1 MGQALKCGQFQLNRL
16 ASAIASVLF
25 LGAAPQAMAQQVGP
39 DLKPATGDE
48 RSPAKDAAAAAVEAK
63 PQASREADAVALNKV
78 VITGSHIRNANVHS
92 SAPITQVG
100 RESLEGIG
108 SISVGDALSRM
119 PSISAGLSASSNN
132 TSVGGDAAN
141 VGVSSISLRN
151 LGTGRTLVL
160 VNGRRWV
167 SGVSANTGYGVD
179 LNSIPTAMIARVDVL
194 TGGQSAIYGSDAI
207 AGVVNIITKT
217 NFNGLEVNALGSDSA
232 DGGAGKKSFDITYG
246 RTFDAGNAWVSFG
259 QSKQEPLRS
268 PERPFSANE
277 LNFIDTDKDGIR
289 ESIAVRNG
297 PAHIPGGALFFG
309 NLALHGTGKPFNTN
323 QPLLDSGF
331 NRLGTTDY
339 DNQFARR
346 YLVAPYKPTYI
357 ASGLSVD
364 VSEKSKL
371 DFEFNYTKTTSFV
384 ALEPAPV
391 SAVADVFRVAQGGST
406 GIDVATSPY
415 FVGSSAG
422 AQLQAALGAN
432 TSLDRVQTFRR
443 VAELGD
449 RTVSNRRETLR
460 TAVAL
465 THDLSYSLSWKSS
478 AVYGSTSSLQSNTGD
493 FSIPNFRNALTIE
506 PDGKGGYRC
515 ANAQARIEGCVP
527 VNPFGT
533 TDSLAGKAGITG
545 ISAAAARYLAISTGQ
560 SGEIKQLV
568 ANSVL
573 SGQLPF
579 SIAGSAPLSFAAGV
593 EFRREQAEE
602 IPDAYR
608 QQGLSRDLQV
618 SAISGAFN
626 VKEAFG
632 EIELPISKR
641 LILSAAGRFSDYS
654 SVGQTFTHRYG
665 FNAPVLDMLR
675 LRGSFSP
682 RSVRAPNI
690 NDLYSNGVTNVAP
703 ANTDVCN
710 GVTATSTGN
719 IAVNCRSIPAIANRI
734 ASKGAF
740 TLVASEANNT
750 RLLLAGSPT
759 LSEET
764 ARTVTLGGVLTPLRG
779 LSLSADFYDINIKN
793 GITRLT
799 PDTLTKNCYS
809 AAPTAFDPT
818 CGGILQRDVND
829 GPVLSLRSPLFNAA
843 SIKTRGVD
851 LELGYVG
858 RGFNVGVF
866 ANYLNHY
873 DVVDAS
879 GTSTPFA
886 ERPLYPK
893 WRITTNA
900 SYNATDRLSLF
911 GQARYRSETKN
922 FLTTNNFSEDL
933 NTMKA
938 VTYVDLRLNYKVT
951 EAISFYFG
959 SNNVFNVKPDINVR
973 DPATGTNTEPG
984 AYDVIGRQYFI
995 GMKMKM

>member
-1 MGQALKCGQFQLNRL
+1 MRRISNWEQFQLNRL
-16 ASAIASVLF
+16 ASAVATLVL
-25 LGAAPQAMAQQVGP
+25 LGGTPSAMAQQAVP
-39 DLKPATGDE
+39 DGAAKTDSERSLAMGEAAPAKPA
-48 RSPAKDAAAAAVEAK
+48 DAL
-63 PQASREADAVALNKV
+63 ALDKV

-108 SISVGDALSRM
+108 SISVGDALSRI

-151 LGTGRTLVL
+151 LGTARTLVL

-179 LNSIPTAMIARVDVL
+179 LNSIPAAMIARVDVL

-207 AGVVNIITKT
+207 AGVINIITKT
-217 NFNGLEVNALGSDSA
+217 NFNGLELNALASDSA
-232 DGGAGKKSFDITYG
+232 NGGAGKKSFDLTYG
-246 RTFDAGNAWVSFG
+246 RNFDAGNAWVSVG
-259 QSKQEPLRS
+259 HSKQEALRS
-268 PERPFSANE
+268 PDRPFSANE
-277 LNFIDTDKDGIR
+277 LNFIDTNKDGIR

-297 PAHIPGGALFFG
+297 PAHIPGGALFFDK
-309 NLALHGTGKPFNTN
+309 LALHGSGKPFNTN

-331 NRLGTTDY
+331 NRQGTTDY

-346 YLVAPYKPTYI
+346 YLVAPYSPTYI
-357 ASGLSVD
+357 ASGLNVD
-364 VSEKSKL
+364 LNDKSKL
-371 DFEFNYTKTTSFV
+371 EFELNYTRTTSSV

-422 AQLQAALGAN
+422 AQLVAAMGAN

-460 TAVAL
+460 TAV
-465 THDLSYSLSWKSS
+465 SLSHDFSDTLSLKSS
-478 AVYGSTSSLQSNTGD
+478 AVYGATTALQTNTGD

-506 PDGKGGYRC
+506 ADGKGGYRC

-545 ISAAAARYLAISTGQ
+545 ISPEAAKYLGISTGQ

-568 ANSVL
+568 VNSVL

-579 SIAGSAPLSFAAGV
+579 SIASNAPASFAAGL
-593 EFRREQAEE
+593 EFRREEAEE

-608 QQGLSRDLQV
+608 QKGLSRDLQV
-618 SAISGAFN
+618 SAISGSFD

-632 EIELPISKR
+632 EIEVPISKR
-641 LILSAAGRFSDYS
+641 LVLSAAGRFSDYS
-654 SVGQTFTHRYG
+654 SVGKNFTHRYG
-665 FNAPVLDMLR
+665 FNAPVLDILR

-703 ANTDVCN
+703 TNTDVCN
-710 GVTATSTGN
+710 GVTAASTGN

-734 ASKGAF
+734 ANKGSF
-740 TLVASEANNT
+740 TLVSSEANNT

-764 ARTVTLGGVLTPLRG
+764 ARTVTLGGVLTPLPG
-779 LSLSADFYDINIKN
+779 LSLSADFYDIDIKN
-793 GITRLT
+793 GITRMT
-799 PDTLTKNCYS
+799 PDALTKNCYS
-809 AAPTAFDPT
+809 SASTSFDPT
-818 CGGILQRDVND
+818 CGGILVRDVND
-829 GPVLSLRSPLFNAA
+829 GPVLSLRSPLVNAA
-843 SIKTRGVD
+843 SIKTRGID
-851 LELGYVG
+851 LEVGYVG
-858 RGFNVGVF
+858 RGFNIGVY

-873 DVVDAS
+873 DVVDAT

-900 SYNATDRLSLF
+900 SYNVTDRLNLF
-911 GQARYRSETKN
+911 GQARFRSATKN
-922 FLTTNNFSEDL
+922 FLTKNDFSDDL
-933 NTMKA
+933 NQMKS
-938 VTYVDLRLNYKVT
+938 VTYVDLRLNYKAT
-951 EAISFYFG
+951 ESMSFYVG
-959 SNNVFNVKPDINVR
+959 SNNVFNVQPDINVR
-973 DPATGTNTEPG
+973 DAAVGTNTEPG
-984 AYDVIGRQYFI
+984 AYDVIGRQYFL
-995 GMKMKM
+995 GMKVKF

>member
-1 MGQALKCGQFQLNRL
+1 MRRISNWEQFQLNRL
-16 ASAIASVLF
+16 ASAVATLVL
-25 LGAAPQAMAQQVGP
+25 LGGTPSAMAQQAVP
-39 DLKPATGDE
+39 DGAAKTDSE
-48 RSPAKDAAAAAVEAK
+48 RSLATDAATTAK
-63 PQASREADAVALNKV
+63 QADALALDKV

-92 SAPITQVG
+92 SAPITQLG

-108 SISVGDALSRM
+108 SISVGDALSRI

-151 LGTGRTLVL
+151 LGTARTLVL

-179 LNSIPTAMIARVDVL
+179 LNSIPAAMIARVDVL

-207 AGVVNIITKT
+207 AGVINIITKT
-217 NFNGLEVNALGSDSA
+217 NFNGLELNALASDSA
-232 DGGAGKKSFDITYG
+232 NGGAGKKSFDLTYG
-246 RTFDAGNAWVSFG
+246 RNFDAGNAWVSVG
-259 QSKQEPLRS
+259 HSKQEALRS
-268 PERPFSANE
+268 PDRPFSANE
-277 LNFIDTDKDGIR
+277 LNFIDTNKDGIR

-297 PAHIPGGALFFG
+297 PAHIPGGALFFDK
-309 NLALHGTGKPFNTN
+309 LALHGSGKPFNTN

-331 NRLGTTDY
+331 NRQGTTDY

-346 YLVAPYKPTYI
+346 YLVAPYSPTYI
-357 ASGLSVD
+357 ASGLNVD
-364 VSEKSKL
+364 LNDKSKL
-371 DFEFNYTKTTSFV
+371 EFELNYTRTTSSV

-422 AQLQAALGAN
+422 VQLVAAMGAN

-460 TAVAL
+460 TAV
-465 THDLSYSLSWKSS
+465 SLSHDFSDTLSLKSS
-478 AVYGSTSSLQSNTGD
+478 AVYGATTALQTNTGD

-506 PDGKGGYRC
+506 ADGKGGYRC

-545 ISAAAARYLAISTGQ
+545 ISPEAAKYLGISTGQ

-568 ANSVL
+568 VNSVL

-579 SIAGSAPLSFAAGV
+579 SIASNAPASFAAGL
-593 EFRREQAEE
+593 EFRREEAEE

-608 QQGLSRDLQV
+608 QKGLSRDLQV
-618 SAISGAFN
+618 SAISGSFD

-632 EIELPISKR
+632 EIEVPISKR
-641 LILSAAGRFSDYS
+641 LVLSAAGRFSDYS
-654 SVGQTFTHRYG
+654 SVGKNFTHRYG
-665 FNAPVLDMLR
+665 FNAPVLDILR

-703 ANTDVCN
+703 TNTDVCN
-710 GVTATSTGN
+710 GVTAASTGN

-734 ASKGAF
+734 ANKGSF
-740 TLVASEANNT
+740 TLVSSEANNT

-764 ARTVTLGGVLTPLRG
+764 ARTVTLGGVLTPLPG
-779 LSLSADFYDINIKN
+779 LSLSADFYDIDIKN
-793 GITRLT
+793 GITRMT
-799 PDTLTKNCYS
+799 PDALTKNCYS
-809 AAPTAFDPT
+809 SASTSFDPT
-818 CGGILQRDVND
+818 CGGILVRDVND
-829 GPVLSLRSPLFNAA
+829 GPVLSLRSPLVNAA
-843 SIKTRGVD
+843 SIKTRGID
-851 LELGYVG
+851 LEVGYVG
-858 RGFNVGVF
+858 RGFNIGVY

-873 DVVDAS
+873 DVVDAT

-900 SYNATDRLSLF
+900 SYNVTDRLNLF
-911 GQARYRSETKN
+911 GQARYRSATKN
-922 FLTTNNFSEDL
+922 FLTKNDFSDDL
-933 NTMKA
+933 NQMKS
-938 VTYVDLRLNYKVT
+938 VTYVDLRLNYKAT
-951 EAISFYFG
+951 ESMSFYVG
-959 SNNVFNVKPDINVR
+959 SNNVFNVQPDINVR
-973 DPATGTNTEPG
+973 DAAVGTNTEPG
-984 AYDVIGRQYFI
+984 AYDVIGRQYFL
-995 GMKMKM
+995 GMKMKF

>member
-1 MGQALKCGQFQLNRL
+1 MRRISNWEQFQLNRL
-16 ASAIASVLF
+16 ASAVATLVL
-25 LGAAPQAMAQQVGP
+25 LGGTPSAMAQQAAP
-39 DLKPATGDE
+39 DGAAKTDSERSLAMDAAGTAKPA
-48 RSPAKDAAAAAVEAK
+48 EA
-63 PQASREADAVALNKV
+63 QALDKV
-78 VITGSHIRNANVHS
+78 VVTGSHIRNANVLS

-108 SISVGDALSRM
+108 SISVGDALSRI

-151 LGTGRTLVL
+151 LGTARTLVL

-207 AGVVNIITKT
+207 AGVINIITKT
-217 NFNGLEVNALGSDSA
+217 NFNGLEMNVLASDSA
-232 DGGAGKKSFDITYG
+232 DGGAGKKSFDLTYG
-246 RTFDAGNAWVSFG
+246 RNFDAGNAWVSVG
-259 QSKQEPLRS
+259 HSKQEALRS
-268 PERPFSANE
+268 PDRPFSANE
-277 LNFIDTDKDGIR
+277 LNFIDTNKDGIR

-297 PAHIPGGALFFG
+297 PAHIPGGALFFDK
-309 NLALHGTGKPFNTN
+309 LALHGSGKPFNTN

-331 NRLGTTDY
+331 NRQGTTDY

-346 YLVAPYKPTYI
+346 YLVAPYSPTYI
-357 ASGLSVD
+357 ASGLNVD
-364 VSEKSKL
+364 LNEKSKL
-371 DFEFNYTKTTSFV
+371 EFELNYTRTTSSV

-422 AQLQAALGAN
+422 AQLVAAMGAN

-460 TAVAL
+460 TAV
-465 THDLSYSLSWKSS
+465 SLSHDFSDTLSLKSS
-478 AVYGSTSSLQSNTGD
+478 AVYGATTALQTNTGD

-506 PDGKGGYRC
+506 ADGKGGYRC

-533 TDSLAGKAGITG
+533 TDSLAGKAGVTG
-545 ISAAAARYLAISTGQ
+545 ISPEAAKYLGISTGQ

-568 ANSVL
+568 VNSVL

-579 SIAGSAPLSFAAGV
+579 SIASNAPASFAAGL
-593 EFRREQAEE
+593 EFRREEAEE
-602 IPDAYR
+602 TPDAYR
-608 QQGLSRDLQV
+608 QKGLSRDLQV
-618 SAISGAFN
+618 SAISGAFD

-632 EIELPISKR
+632 EIEVPISKR
-641 LILSAAGRFSDYS
+641 LVLSAAGRFSDYS
-654 SVGQTFTHRYG
+654 SVGKNFTHRYG
-665 FNAPVLDMLR
+665 FNAPVLDFLR

-703 ANTDVCN
+703 TNTDVCN
-710 GVTATSTGN
+710 GVTAASTGN

-734 ASKGAF
+734 ANKGSF
-740 TLVASEANNT
+740 TLVSSEANNT

-764 ARTVTLGGVLTPLRG
+764 ARTVTLGGVLTPLPG
-779 LSLSADFYDINIKN
+779 LSLSADFYDIDIKN
-793 GITRLT
+793 GITRMT
-799 PDTLTKNCYS
+799 PDALTKNCYS
-809 AAPTAFDPT
+809 SASTSFDPT
-818 CGGILQRDVND
+818 CGGILVRDVND
-829 GPVLSLRSPLFNAA
+829 GPVLSLRSPLVNAA
-843 SIKTRGVD
+843 SIKTRGID
-851 LELGYVG
+851 LEVGYVG
-858 RGFNVGVF
+858 RGFNIGVY

-873 DVVDAS
+873 DVVDAT

-900 SYNATDRLSLF
+900 SYNVTDRLNLF
-911 GQARYRSETKN
+911 GQARYRSATKN
-922 FLTTNNFSEDL
+922 FLTKNDFSDDL
-933 NTMKA
+933 NQMKS
-938 VTYVDLRLNYKVT
+938 VTYVDLRLNYKAT
-951 EAISFYFG
+951 ESMSFYVG
-959 SNNVFNVKPDINVR
+959 SNNVFNVQPDINVR
-973 DPATGTNTEPG
+973 DPAVGTNTEPG
-984 AYDVIGRQYFI
+984 AYDVIGRQYFL
-995 GMKMKM
+995 GMKMKF

>member
-1 MGQALKCGQFQLNRL
+1 MRRISNWEQFQLNRL
-16 ASAIASVLF
+16 ASAVATLVL
-25 LGAAPQAMAQQVGP
+25 LGGTPSAMAQQAAP
-39 DLKPATGDE
+39 DGAAKTDSERSLAMDAAGTAKPA
-48 RSPAKDAAAAAVEAK
+48 EA
-63 PQASREADAVALNKV
+63 QALDKV
-78 VITGSHIRNANVHS
+78 VVTGSHIRNANVLS

-108 SISVGDALSRM
+108 SISVGDALSRI

-151 LGTGRTLVL
+151 LGTARTLVL

-207 AGVVNIITKT
+207 AGVINIITKT
-217 NFNGLEVNALGSDSA
+217 NFNGLEMNVLASDSA
-232 DGGAGKKSFDITYG
+232 DGGAGKKSFDLTYG
-246 RTFDAGNAWVSFG
+246 RNFDAGNAWVSVG
-259 QSKQEPLRS
+259 HSKQEALRS
-268 PERPFSANE
+268 PDRPFSANE
-277 LNFIDTDKDGIR
+277 LNFIDTNKDGIR

-297 PAHIPGGALFFG
+297 PAHIPGGALFFDK
-309 NLALHGTGKPFNTN
+309 LALHGSGKPFNTN

-331 NRLGTTDY
+331 NRQGTTDY

-346 YLVAPYKPTYI
+346 YLVAPYSPTYI
-357 ASGLSVD
+357 ASGLNVD
-364 VSEKSKL
+364 LNEKSKL
-371 DFEFNYTKTTSFV
+371 EFELNYTRTTSSV

-422 AQLQAALGAN
+422 AQLVAAMGAN

-460 TAVAL
+460 TAV
-465 THDLSYSLSWKSS
+465 SLSHDFSDTLSLKSS
-478 AVYGSTSSLQSNTGD
+478 AVYGATTALQTNTGD

-506 PDGKGGYRC
+506 ADGKGGYRC

-533 TDSLAGKAGITG
+533 TDSLAGKAGVTG
-545 ISAAAARYLAISTGQ
+545 ISPEAAKYLGISTGQ

-568 ANSVL
+568 VNSVL

-579 SIAGSAPLSFAAGV
+579 SIASNAPASFAAGL
-593 EFRREQAEE
+593 EFRREEAEE
-602 IPDAYR
+602 TPDAYR
-608 QQGLSRDLQV
+608 QKGLSRDLQV
-618 SAISGAFN
+618 SAISGAFD

-632 EIELPISKR
+632 EIEVPISKR
-641 LILSAAGRFSDYS
+641 LVLSAAGRFSDYS
-654 SVGQTFTHRYG
+654 SVGKNFTHRYG
-665 FNAPVLDMLR
+665 FNAPVLDFLR

-703 ANTDVCN
+703 TNTDVCN
-710 GVTATSTGN
+710 GVTAASTGN

-734 ASKGAF
+734 ANKGSF
-740 TLVASEANNT
+740 TLVSSEANNT

-764 ARTVTLGGVLTPLRG
+764 ARTVTLGGVLTPLPG
-779 LSLSADFYDINIKN
+779 LSLSADFYDIDIKN
-793 GITRLT
+793 GITRMT
-799 PDTLTKNCYS
+799 PDALTKNCYS
-809 AAPTAFDPT
+809 SASTSFDPT
-818 CGGILQRDVND
+818 CGGILVRDVND
-829 GPVLSLRSPLFNAA
+829 GPVLSLRSPLVNAA
-843 SIKTRGVD
+843 SIKTRGID
-851 LELGYVG
+851 LEVGYVG
-858 RGFNVGVF
+858 RGFNIGVY

-873 DVVDAS
+873 DVVDAT

-900 SYNATDRLSLF
+900 SYNVTDRLNLF
-911 GQARYRSETKN
+911 GQARYRSATKN
-922 FLTTNNFSEDL
+922 FLTKNDFSDDL
-933 NTMKA
+933 NQMKS
-938 VTYVDLRLNYKVT
+938 VTYVDLRLNYKAT
-951 EAISFYFG
+951 ESMSFYVG
-959 SNNVFNVKPDINVR
+959 SNNVFNVQPDINVR
-973 DPATGTNTEPG
+973 DAAVGTNTEPG
-984 AYDVIGRQYFI
+984 AYDVIGRQYFL
-995 GMKMKM
+995 GMKMKF